1 MVDIPSEVAL
11 QFIKQL
17 EEAVANKDGEEL
29 SNLVFDAD
37 CDGLDKEIDLV
48 WYEQKAVRLNEANEL
63 WKLINAHK

>member
-63 WKLINAHK
+63 